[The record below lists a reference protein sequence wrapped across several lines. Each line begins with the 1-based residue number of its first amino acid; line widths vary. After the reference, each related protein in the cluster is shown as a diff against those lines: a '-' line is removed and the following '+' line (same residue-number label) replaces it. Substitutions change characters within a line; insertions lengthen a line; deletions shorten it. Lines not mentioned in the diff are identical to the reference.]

1 MTPLSYYINSIEG
14 LLTGAIPVNNVDCE
28 KTTATTGMFSV
39 RGTLDPNNKDILL
52 FKENKT
58 TKTSGV
64 KSSSSVVV
72 AGSGKIQNEDY
83 QLLMKEFSQGK
94 SLSKTQFE
102 TIDDI
107 MIWKIRFTS
116 GFLTYCHFYRSNA
129 HKYYVFA
136 SQKNYSLKDLSKC
149 LDSDGIGYKDVIR
162 ISANSPVQNTGVGDA
177 IGCSFFHERYS
188 PFERSI
194 LRFGGVYTYSISQD
208 KEKLSWTDSSIG
220 LPFNEFLDT
229 LNIGEPEIEEK
240 DDEYG
245 NYSTGGGYGGG
256 SFDDSSDAFGL
267 PTLPSLGVSEVGF
280 VNVYNPSKGQLQG
293 FADELFPDF
302 QIPTPST
309 QTGIE
314 AVAENLANTFE
325 VIGDFAESYVNAGLV
340 NYVIDCHIV
349 PVKPNTVEHTGLKV
363 GFKTFN
369 FNPAKVTS
377 DYVELNCGTL
387 EIAEYYQ
394 NFLDYEGT
402 KAKLYLPF
410 IGFVD
415 IKPEWFQSGKLGVI
429 YHFNIIDGSCIA
441 FVIATS
447 SKSKLSNTVVATF
460 GGNCCVHMPIT
471 GTNYAS
477 MISGIVGGAVG
488 IASNASNMIKTNQQ
502 DKGTVMSNIE
512 GATGIASNLADA
524 VGAKPSIEQSNGYN
538 AGMSFMCYRRPY
550 LLIERP
556 VASFSKN
563 YPKEQGLPLNVT
575 TKLGTLKGFTTCTA
589 PIVDNFHCLEEEK
602 EMIKQALIEG
612 TIF

>member
-1 MTPLSYYINSIEG
+1 MSEYIITREGASVPVIDLGEIEAYPNGSNWNATRYDTTFSLTFPNNNGQTIFNKPCVGSGQLNAGGDENAFARSSEVALKAVHAIQEHKIVNDGKLHNIFSFNWDKYILSVLSSTSQYGYVFSTEPIDNITYSELTNSNVASTIF
-14 LLTGAIPVNNVDCE
+14 LTWGESFNYVNVVGIKYKIRGYE
-28 KTTATTGMFSV
+28 TTFFNLFNPFGSSGDTTYSFNPMFWRGNYDLSV
-39 RGTLDPNNKDILL
+39 MEEALGTLP
-52 FKENKT
+52 
-58 TKTSGV
+58 
-64 KSSSSVVV
+64 
-72 AGSGKIQNEDY
+72 
-83 QLLMKEFSQGK
+83 
-94 SLSKTQFE
+94 
-102 TIDDI
+102 TIV
-107 MIWKIRFTS
+107 R
-116 GFLTYCHFYRSNA
+116 
-129 HKYYVFA
+129 
-136 SQKNYSLKDLSKC
+136 
-149 LDSDGIGYKDVIR
+149 
-162 ISANSPVQNTGVGDA
+162 
-177 IGCSFFHERYS
+177 
-188 PFERSI
+188 
-194 LRFGGVYTYSISQD
+194 
-208 KEKLSWTDSSIG
+208 
-220 LPFNEFLDT
+220 
-229 LNIGEPEIEEK
+229 

-245 NYSTGGGYGGG
+245 YYSETGGYGGG
-256 SFDDSSDAFGL
+256 SFDDSSDSFGI
-267 PTLPSLGVSEVGF
+267 PSLPSLGVSEVGF
-280 VNVYNPSKGQLQG
+280 INVYNPSKGQLQG

-302 QIPTPST
+302 QMPTPST
-309 QTGIE
+309 ATGIE
-314 AVAENLANTFE
+314 AVAENLANTFQ
-325 VIGDFAESYVNAGLV
+325 VLGDFAESYVNAGLV

-349 PVKPNTVEHTGLKV
+349 PVAPRTNGSSNIKV

-369 FNPAKVTS
+369 YSPAKVTS
-377 DYVELNCGTL
+377 DYVSFDCGSL

-415 IKPEWFQSGKLGVI
+415 IKPEWFQSGKLGVT

-447 SKSKLSNTVVATF
+447 SKSKLRDTVVATF

-471 GTNYAS
+471 GVNYS
-477 MISGIVGGAVG
+477 NMISGIVGGAVG
-488 IASNASNMIKTNQQ
+488 IASNASNMIKTNRA

-556 VASFSKN
+556 VASFSRN

-575 TKLGTLKGFTTCTA
+575 KKLRDMKGFTTCTA
-589 PIVDNFHCLEEEK
+589 PVVDNFHCLEEEK

>member
-1 MTPLSYYINSIEG
+1 MGGLNIPLLNIRDF
-14 LLTGAIPVNNVDCE
+14 A
-28 KTTATTGMFSV
+28 
-39 RGTLDPNNKDILL
+39 DPNTLYEVHSVIS
-52 FKENKT
+52 T
-58 TKTSGV
+58 TLGYKQLSMNSKIVAFVTSGDNFLRLDDASVALRHESDNIINIRVALSGEVV
-64 KSSSSVVV
+64 KYYCVFDGDGTCFCDV
-72 AGSGKIQNEDY
+72 NE
-83 QLLMKEFSQGK
+83 K
-94 SLSKTQFE
+94 SN
-102 TIDDI
+102 TIDKSKFAFFTHGGSQYE
-107 MIWKIRFTS
+107 KIAILYYES
-116 GFLTYCHFYRSNA
+116 ADGKTYYTP
-129 HKYYVFA
+129 
-136 SQKNYSLKDLSKC
+136 YSWNRD
-149 LDSDGIGYKDVIR
+149 
-162 ISANSPVQNTGVGDA
+162 
-177 IGCSFFHERYS
+177 
-188 PFERSI
+188 
-194 LRFGGVYTYSISQD
+194 FGSISEGGQPFYD
-208 KEKLSWTDSSIG
+208 ISEIGDFTIYEKS
-220 LPFNEFLDT
+220 E
-229 LNIGEPEIEEK
+229 
-240 DDEYG
+240 EYG
-245 NYSTGGGYGGG
+245 NYSDAGGYGGG

-267 PTLPSLGVSEVGF
+267 PSLPSLGVSEVGF
-280 VNVYNPSKGQLQG
+280 INVYNPSKGQLQG

-302 QIPTPST
+302 EMPTPST
-309 QTGIE
+309 ATGIE
-314 AVAENLANTFE
+314 AVAENLANTFQ
-325 VIGDFAESYVNAGLV
+325 VLGDFAESYVNAGLI

-349 PVKPNTVEHTGLKV
+349 PVAPVTSGTSNIKV

-369 FNPAKVTS
+369 YTPAKVTS
-377 DYVELNCGTL
+377 DYVEFDCGTL

-415 IKPEWFQSGKLGVI
+415 IKPEWFQSGKLGVT

-447 SKSKLSNTVVATF
+447 SKSNLKNTVVATF

-471 GTNYAS
+471 GVNYSS
-477 MISGIVGGAVG
+477 MISGVVGGAVG
-488 IASNASNMIKTNQQ
+488 IASNASNMIKTNRA

-575 TKLGTLKGFTTCTA
+575 KKLGSMKGFTTCTA
-589 PIVDNFHCLEEEK
+589 PVVDNFHCLEEEK
-602 EMIKQALIEG
+602 EMIKQTLIEG

>member
-1 MTPLSYYINSIEG
+1 MGKYIVAESLSSMQGLHIPIVDIHDYAVDIN
-14 LLTGAIPVNNVDCE
+14 E
-28 KTTATTGMFSV
+28 KNTLTATTMGYKKLSV
-39 RGTLDPNNKDILL
+39 TQKVVAFRIRKGEQWDKFNSAGVALLKDHNNIINARVSLSNAPVKYYTIFDGEGTSFCDVNEKTASIN
-52 FKENKT
+52 KENYAFFKKGGSQGDKIIILSYT
-58 TKTSGV
+58 SADGNTYITPYSWFNDKHYLDTSGQPFYNIFEIGDFTIYE
-64 KSSSSVVV
+64 KS
-72 AGSGKIQNEDY
+72 
-83 QLLMKEFSQGK
+83 
-94 SLSKTQFE
+94 
-102 TIDDI
+102 
-107 MIWKIRFTS
+107 
-116 GFLTYCHFYRSNA
+116 
-129 HKYYVFA
+129 
-136 SQKNYSLKDLSKC
+136 
-149 LDSDGIGYKDVIR
+149 
-162 ISANSPVQNTGVGDA
+162 
-177 IGCSFFHERYS
+177 
-188 PFERSI
+188 
-194 LRFGGVYTYSISQD
+194 
-208 KEKLSWTDSSIG
+208 
-220 LPFNEFLDT
+220 
-229 LNIGEPEIEEK
+229 
-240 DDEYG
+240 DEYG

-267 PTLPSLGVSEVGF
+267 PSLPSLGVSEVGF
-280 VNVYNPSKGQLQG
+280 INVYNPSKGQLQG
-293 FADELFPDF
+293 FADELFPNF
-302 QIPTPST
+302 EMPTPST
-309 QTGIE
+309 ATGIE

-325 VIGDFAESYVNAGLV
+325 VLGDFAESYVNAGLI

-349 PVKPNTVEHTGLKV
+349 PVAPVTSGTSKIKV
-363 GFKTFN
+363 GFKSFN
-369 FNPAKVTS
+369 YTPAKVTS
-377 DYVELNCGTL
+377 DYVEFDCGSL

-415 IKPEWFQSGKLGVI
+415 IKPEWFQSGKLGVT

-471 GTNYAS
+471 GVNYS
-477 MISGIVGGAVG
+477 TMISGVVGGAVG
-488 IASNASNMIKTNQQ
+488 IASNASNMIKTNRA

-563 YPKEQGLPLNVT
+563 YPSEQGLPLNVT
-575 TKLGTLKGFTTCTA
+575 KKLGSMKGFTTCTA
-589 PIVDNFHCLEEEK
+589 PVVDNFHCLEEEK

>member
-1 MTPLSYYINSIEG
+1 MDTIEYLDIYG
-14 LLTGAIPVNNVDCE
+14 NAIPSALVISGGDYKPYWSDGGLIESLIINIPSKNPKQSITFEGTRMLAYFGTDIQVRDMYNTMYDIGIKFSFNIGNITGSLYHLVDAVEFGACYYAVYVRCLDDVVSISTIFLNDTPQKTMNINIETAGGIYFYHTNEGEITETLNLSLLLMSTSSEVTCPFVVYYKDSNGNVKITGDARITIRDIDIVE
-28 KTTATTGMFSV
+28 KFGDFKNKKITNSEY
-39 RGTLDPNNKDILL
+39 GTY
-52 FKENKT
+52 
-58 TKTSGV
+58 
-64 KSSSSVVV
+64 SSS
-72 AGSGKIQNEDY
+72 
-83 QLLMKEFSQGK
+83 
-94 SLSKTQFE
+94 
-102 TIDDI
+102 
-107 MIWKIRFTS
+107 
-116 GFLTYCHFYRSNA
+116 
-129 HKYYVFA
+129 
-136 SQKNYSLKDLSKC
+136 
-149 LDSDGIGYKDVIR
+149 
-162 ISANSPVQNTGVGDA
+162 
-177 IGCSFFHERYS
+177 
-188 PFERSI
+188 
-194 LRFGGVYTYSISQD
+194 
-208 KEKLSWTDSSIG
+208 
-220 LPFNEFLDT
+220 
-229 LNIGEPEIEEK
+229 
-240 DDEYG
+240 
-245 NYSTGGGYGGG
+245 GGYGGG

-267 PTLPSLGVSEVGF
+267 PSLPSLGVSEVGF
-280 VNVYNPSKGQLQG
+280 INVYNPSKGQLQG
-293 FADELFPDF
+293 FADELFPNF
-302 QIPTPST
+302 EMPTPST
-309 QTGIE
+309 ASGLE

-349 PVKPNTVEHTGLKV
+349 PVAPTTNGTSKIKV

-369 FNPAKVTS
+369 YSPAKVSS
-377 DYVELNCGTL
+377 DYVEFDCGSL

-415 IKPEWFQSGKLGVI
+415 IKPEWFQSGKLGVT

-447 SKSKLSNTVVATF
+447 SKSKLTNTVVATF

-471 GTNYAS
+471 GVNYSS
-477 MISGIVGGAVG
+477 MISGVVGGAVG
-488 IASNASNMIKTNQQ
+488 IASNASNMIKTNRA

-575 TKLGTLKGFTTCTA
+575 KKLGNMKGFTTCTA
-589 PIVDNFHCLEEEK
+589 PVVDNFHCLEEEK